1 MFLKISRYCPA
12 LDACLLKLDSYFS
25 TFLNQLQ
32 SSVQEEKKRMSKII
46 HSITLTQMSSDE
58 DELSILE
65 KLQNKDYQG
74 ITCQQISLI
83 AKKLLAFVP
92 QVGAVDEKLKFFQ
105 NYIEN
110 Q

>member
-32 SSVQEEKKRMSKII
+32 SSVQEEKRRMSKII

-65 KLQNKDYQG
+65 KLQNKDY
-74 ITCQQISLI
+74 
-83 AKKLLAFVP
+83 
-92 QVGAVDEKLKFFQ
+92 
-105 NYIEN
+105 
-110 Q
+110 